1 MRGEAVPMG
10 IGRPPSLAVPF
21 AVVAAAYAG
30 RRRAPGSGDWEGE
43 KKPRKP
49 GRSAELRAFLQMNAQ
64 EGFDLEGLNSL
75 DLREIGREAARDKDL
90 LSDVLR
96 QVETLMPRV
105 RSETE
110 TTSLAGA
117 ILRTKALDWYRR
129 SPYPGW
135 AEKMAP
141 RWAGIFFESK
151 VPGGRL
157 SPKLTV
163 RLSAFHA
170 ETAKASGWWGS
181 ILRSRGL
188 AKLVVTA
195 LKRPMEPL
203 MPHVAQAFLDDLAA
217 NRRTGERPLGLERL
231 SEVARHIGTPE
242 MNRLLAELFP
252 HEGVGPVIVIDPR
265 YHPDIGGVAIRPPN
279 PKATGDAIVYALGH
293 SKVSHPRDGGGGD
306 AEAAALDD
314 APVATWERPDITG
327 KDWLAVLAQFQRRKE
342 RLEAPPI
349 ENYRNQESYLRLR
362 ELILADS
369 SALSAFMAVHWK
381 GKPSGLVLLARLL
394 SEGTLLPEAETDGDY
409 LEGECGHI
417 ERGDPNHRPKDGRWR
432 LGHGWIVMLKVAGSE
447 RSYAASRTSG
457 AVRPR
462 KD

>member
-1 MRGEAVPMG
+1 M
-10 IGRPPSLAVPF
+10 
-21 AVVAAAYAG
+21 
-30 RRRAPGSGDWEGE
+30 

-49 GRSAELRAFLQMNAQ
+49 GRSAEVRGFLQMNAQ
-64 EGFDLEGLNSL
+64 EGFDLEGLNAL
-75 DLREIGREAARDKDL
+75 DLRELERDALRDKDL
-90 LSDVLR
+90 LRDVMR
-96 QVETLMPRV
+96 QVEALMPRV

-110 TTSLAGA
+110 TMTLAGA
-117 ILRTKALDWYRR
+117 ILRNKTLDWYRR

-141 RWAGIFFESK
+141 RWAGIFHDSK
-151 VPGGRL
+151 VAGGRL
-157 SPKLTV
+157 STKLTV
-163 RLSAFHA
+163 RLSTFHA
-170 ETAKASGWWGS
+170 ECAKASGWWGS

-203 MPHVAQAFLDDLAA
+203 MPQVAQAYLDDLAA
-217 NRRTGERPLGLERL
+217 NRRTGDRPLGMERL
-231 SEVARHIGTPE
+231 SEVARHIGSAE

-265 YHPDIGGVAIRPPN
+265 YHPDIGGVAIRPPS
-279 PKATGDAIVYALGH
+279 PKATGDAITYTLAH
-293 SKVSHPRDGGGGD
+293 SRASRPREGG
-306 AEAAALDD
+306 EADVAMADE
-314 APVATWERPDITG
+314 APAATWERADITG

-342 RLEAPPI
+342 RLEPPPI
-349 ENYRNQESYLRLR
+349 ENYRGQESYLRLR

-381 GKPSGLVLLARLL
+381 GRPSGLALLARLL
-394 SEGTLLPEAETDGDY
+394 SEGTFAPEAETDGDY
-409 LEGECGHI
+409 LEGELGHI
-417 ERGDPNHRPKDGRWR
+417 ERGDTNHRPKDGRWR
-432 LGHGWIVMLKVAGSE
+432 LGHGWMIMRKVAGSE
-447 RSYAASRTSG
+447 RSYGATRTPA